1 MPIPLFCDNQ
11 GAIVLSKD
19 STFHMRT
26 KHIDT
31 RFHFV
36 RETVNNDILSISY
49 CPTDEMIADIL
60 TKALARFKFAK
71 FHSLL
76 GIH

>member
-1 MPIPLFCDNQ
+1 MC
-11 GAIVLSKD
+11 
-19 STFHMRT
+19 T

-31 RFHFV
+31 HFHFV
-36 RETVNNDILSISY
+36 RETVNNNILSISY

-60 TKALARFKFAK
+60 TKSLARFKFEK